1 MTHCGFLFIGGSFQH
16 HQVCYFSFTFCFFL
30 SFSTLSVDRCKIVE
44 IWQRFLVRARHTSNN
59 QTLKNKLQLLGS
71 CLFVVLFHQICN
83 ESLGGSKKKGSLNTK
98 RKWLFALE
106 NGRQSF
112 EQWRSA
118 SSNRSNSVV
127 QFTLKNDMTNV
138 RRTFFLMLCVCARH
152 SNG

>member
-98 RKWLFALE
+98 RK
-106 NGRQSF
+106 
-112 EQWRSA
+112 
-118 SSNRSNSVV
+118 
-127 QFTLKNDMTNV
+127 
-138 RRTFFLMLCVCARH
+138 
-152 SNG
+152 